1 RSEEKCLVRS
11 GLVQLMDRLCSLSG
25 QRDCSSNDKQTKKQK
40 VATMAWA
47 AFQVLANRC
56 IEWEKV
62 EGGSTDAVHS
72 GLARQVSSLLTN
84 HLARATECCGNQ
96 AAGNDA
102 LQDVLSLL
110 NDLSR
115 SHIGKAILS
124 QPACVSKLLS
134 LLLDQRPSPKL
145 VLIILQL
152 CRAAL
157 PLMSVED
164 CGNVELP
171 PWSYSIHT
179 LDNEQEDSSD
189 PASKIA
195 SLLLAKLAD
204 YVVPGCQTLLSP
216 SSSEPDTSLTRA
228 SPKSSLKVEK
238 DAGEEGEAVDGKLSI
253 FIHKREDQSSHEVL
267 QPLLSSSEGRP
278 FRLGTG
284 ANMEKV
290 VKMDRDMTKS
300 GHCEVIT
307 EEAAA
312 ALRKAT
318 KWAQSGLIVS
328 VGPPVETLS
337 QENASGLS
345 TGDKKKTAQTAIC
358 RERNTELARSDPVRP
373 FISGHVANSMA
384 AEVIALLHGLLTAPE
399 SNTAQIWTSTA
410 EKVLSR
416 ALMYIPQLGKY
427 AESILE
433 NGSSSGRKL
442 ARLQATARQA
452 VAALCALGG
461 FKETIKIGSEV
472 QVVGKGILGSVGV
485 VMSINEQEGIA
496 TVKFPSS
503 DYRKDCKA
511 SDVLTVPISRLCTP
525 RSEALPL
532 YKLSITEKVVQ
543 AVQSMLLP
551 QEGSLS
557 IHTSLP
563 ASGDGSSPVM
573 AAVRLLAEIRTRAC
587 LVMAQLLEDSSFCE
601 EFIQQCPAA
610 VEVLNLVAQ
619 ECSPGE
625 RLSVVEAQCERV
637 RMLYRDCARP
647 PPPPLQTDRTQPKEI
662 TWSPSRVF
670 PPVRACMFSS
680 RLTSVTFLA
689 DPSAGGG
696 LPRGTFIYATSPVPV
711 QAPSFYWEIEIV
723 SYGDSDDDSGPIVS
737 FGFATEAEKRDGAW
751 TNPVGTCLFH
761 NNGRAVHYNGSSLLQ
776 WKSVRL
782 DVALVPGD
790 VAGIGWERSE
800 GTPPPPGQAA
810 KGRVYFTYCGQRL
823 APFLEDVSGGMWPLV
838 HIQKKNTK
846 IRANFGCRPFAF
858 AEGQAHRNAAD
869 MCIDLAEEISANFE
883 ALPFAMA
890 SDSDNDAGASVA
902 SDPGSHGPPCRIAAV
917 ATALQ
922 QYNSGDSCHYK
933 LELSYENLITS
944 GPDPHP
950 PPIADDESDDDEDD
964 DIPREDHYALLV
976 KAWETKVFPTIRRRF
991 RNEAERKSGLDQIKG
1006 ALQLGMVDIARQT
1019 VEFLYEEN
1027 GGIPRDLYLPTIE
1040 DIKDEANK
1048 FTIDKVRKGLTVV
1061 IRCPDSNNTNSTTG
1075 GTALPK
1081 FAIRGMLKTFGLHG
1095 VVLDVDSMNE
1105 LVQVETYLRSE
1116 GVLVRYWYPIDML
1129 ERPPAGSRRTAAN
1142 GLVTLDSTNIQ
1153 IHRELLRCEGAL
1165 ARLYCRMALLN
1176 IFAPKSPHTFTRL
1189 FHIPAIR
1196 DITLEHLQ
1204 LLSNQLLAP
1213 PLPDG
1218 TISSSS
1224 ILLAQSLQHII
1235 QGQNCSPTD
1244 LFYQGNAQPI
1254 REWLTVAIT
1263 RALHQGEESL
1273 LDLTK
1278 QICSFLQNAPE
1289 QFPSEEFPVSESKV
1303 SMDVNF
1309 PGAAF
1314 VVISCKESTQGF
1326 RKDSSL
1332 YKAPWARVMIYGLGH
1347 KVRRNGQLNLMEAV
1361 CYPLDASPSNTGLT
1375 PPPTTNQYPSAI
1387 IPTDKVHIKLGVSPP
1402 PGAVLVLHSLP
1413 LEFPLAMAFAEQLL
1427 TWKLGEGNG
1436 RSEDELDTIPAS
1448 VLLQV
1453 VELLGGLLWTT
1464 DLAASV
1470 KELIFHLLSELF
1482 RKIHHLEQRKMPTGL
1497 SSSIALLLNP
1507 CLAVLMALQTEL
1519 RKLYDKETQG
1529 WVAAGGNPSPGGGLA
1544 LGNEQSR
1551 FSTYFHALMEVCLA
1565 VAEVTL
1571 PINMGNS
1578 TVGALSS
1585 SSAPNLS
1592 DSSSSSSSSP
1602 GQTPQSPSLLSKRKK
1617 VKMKRERT
1625 AAAVAAASGK
1635 RASASAGS
1643 RLSESDSALL
1653 NMGGGKPEDML
1664 WFHRGLTLLMILRHL
1679 ANKDPQGLGV
1689 TSDAVTDACQ
1699 ALVGPTAHSRLLVI
1713 SGIPTHLEE
1722 SVVRSAIR
1730 RACNAH
1736 GGLFKDEIYIP
1747 LQEEDPKKPKCGAVG
1762 TAALECKIPEPERP
1776 FPVRSNSPD
1785 SSSSVTPA
1793 MSVSAS
1799 ASTSQTSICS
1809 SSQGVSRTAS
1819 ELSVDQ
1825 ELPPAPVAV
1834 PQQQGAL
1841 DPHTVSS
1848 QESLDISLCS
1858 TGSLGS
1864 LGSLGEPL
1872 DSADTASVSD
1882 GGSMYTVTS
1891 LDNNAVMARP
1901 IKGYAV
1907 IEVRARAKVEKI
1919 RASLFNS
1926 SDLIG
1931 LSSLE
1936 GEEELMEMTN
1946 EEILT
1951 ASSVNQSLFDT
1962 QGSSALEDFFMDK
1975 SIKGDKLVPGA
1986 RDVLT
1991 DIFKSCVHSE
2001 QMLSLTP
2008 AKPIKVSDIYLSKE
2022 QINAQTPGNLLH
2034 VFFTNVRPP
2043 KKVLEDQLT
2052 QILRKYGVSKPN
2064 KSKYSKASKEQ
2075 HQGKVV
2081 STKRPI
2087 TKPPTKEK
2095 SVLNT
2100 VSRTALSE
2108 KKPIVKPKSPEKSRP
2123 EEKDSEKSPTKKQE
2137 VPEEKYLTLEGF
2149 HRFAV
2154 DRAKQDIRSV
2164 WRAILA
2170 CGYDLHFERCTCIDT
2185 RHAQKACRRWS
2196 LEMDVALVQYVNRLC
2211 RHLAITPARL
2221 HPHEVYLDPAD
2232 TADPRVSCLLNVPM
2246 ESLRLR
2252 FALLQSLN
2260 NTLETFFLPLVELRA
2275 TDTYQHSIAS
2285 MLREA
2290 KGLVFYDT
2298 KVAVMNRVLNATVQR
2313 TADHAAPEIT
2323 LDPLEIVGGE
2333 IRSSENTYFCQAARQ
2348 LACVPSSQLCVKLAS
2363 GGDPTYAFNIRF
2375 TGEEVHGTSGSFRH
2389 FLWQVCKELQSS
2401 ALSLLLPCPSSAA
2414 NRNKGK
2420 YILTPSPIT
2429 YAEEQLLHF
2438 FGQLLGIAI
2447 RADVPLPLDLLPSF
2461 WKGLVGEVLDED
2473 TDLQEADL
2481 LTSNYI
2487 KKFESVNDEAELD
2500 ALCAEI
2506 TSQHHSSE
2514 SPESPNKPCC
2524 KFTYVTMMGDEVEL
2538 CSGGRNITV
2547 GWENK
2552 DMYASAIRSLRMRE
2566 LQSSQCMTAV
2576 RAGLDSIIPLQLLT
2590 MLTPLE
2596 MELRTCGLPYINLEF
2611 LK

>member
-1 RSEEKCLVRS
+1 
-11 GLVQLMDRLCSLSG
+11 
-25 QRDCSSNDKQTKKQK
+25 
-40 VATMAWA
+40 
-47 AFQVLANRC
+47 
-56 IEWEKV
+56 
-62 EGGSTDAVHS
+62 
-72 GLARQVSSLLTN
+72 
-84 HLARATECCGNQ
+84 
-96 AAGNDA
+96 
-102 LQDVLSLL
+102 
-110 NDLSR
+110 
-115 SHIGKAILS
+115 
-124 QPACVSKLLS
+124 
-134 LLLDQRPSPKL
+134 
-145 VLIILQL
+145 
-152 CRAAL
+152 
-157 PLMSVED
+157 
-164 CGNVELP
+164 
-171 PWSYSIHT
+171 
-179 LDNEQEDSSD
+179 
-189 PASKIA
+189 
-195 SLLLAKLAD
+195 
-204 YVVPGCQTLLSP
+204 
-216 SSSEPDTSLTRA
+216 
-228 SPKSSLKVEK
+228 
-238 DAGEEGEAVDGKLSI
+238 
-253 FIHKREDQSSHEVL
+253 
-267 QPLLSSSEGRP
+267 
-278 FRLGTG
+278 
-284 ANMEKV
+284 
-290 VKMDRDMTKS
+290 
-300 GHCEVIT
+300 
-307 EEAAA
+307 
-312 ALRKAT
+312 
-318 KWAQSGLIVS
+318 
-328 VGPPVETLS
+328 
-337 QENASGLS
+337 
-345 TGDKKKTAQTAIC
+345 
-358 RERNTELARSDPVRP
+358 
-373 FISGHVANSMA
+373 
-384 AEVIALLHGLLTAPE
+384 
-399 SNTAQIWTSTA
+399 
-410 EKVLSR
+410 
-416 ALMYIPQLGKY
+416 
-427 AESILE
+427 
-433 NGSSSGRKL
+433 
-442 ARLQATARQA
+442 
-452 VAALCALGG
+452 
-461 FKETIKIGSEV
+461 
-472 QVVGKGILGSVGV
+472 
-485 VMSINEQEGIA
+485 
-496 TVKFPSS
+496 
-503 DYRKDCKA
+503 
-511 SDVLTVPISRLCTP
+511 
-525 RSEALPL
+525 
-532 YKLSITEKVVQ
+532 
-543 AVQSMLLP
+543 
-551 QEGSLS
+551 
-557 IHTSLP
+557 
-563 ASGDGSSPVM
+563 
-573 AAVRLLAEIRTRAC
+573 
-587 LVMAQLLEDSSFCE
+587 
-601 EFIQQCPAA
+601 
-610 VEVLNLVAQ
+610 
-619 ECSPGE
+619 
-625 RLSVVEAQCERV
+625 
-637 RMLYRDCARP
+637 
-647 PPPPLQTDRTQPKEI
+647 
-662 TWSPSRVF
+662 
-670 PPVRACMFSS
+670 
-680 RLTSVTFLA
+680 
-689 DPSAGGG
+689 
-696 LPRGTFIYATSPVPV
+696 
-711 QAPSFYWEIEIV
+711 
-723 SYGDSDDDSGPIVS
+723 
-737 FGFATEAEKRDGAW
+737 
-751 TNPVGTCLFH
+751 
-761 NNGRAVHYNGSSLLQ
+761 
-776 WKSVRL
+776 
-782 DVALVPGD
+782 
-790 VAGIGWERSE
+790 
-800 GTPPPPGQAA
+800 
-810 KGRVYFTYCGQRL
+810 
-823 APFLEDVSGGMWPLV
+823 
-838 HIQKKNTK
+838 
-846 IRANFGCRPFAF
+846 
-858 AEGQAHRNAAD
+858 
-869 MCIDLAEEISANFE
+869 
-883 ALPFAMA
+883 
-890 SDSDNDAGASVA
+890 
-902 SDPGSHGPPCRIAAV
+902 
-917 ATALQ
+917 
-922 QYNSGDSCHYK
+922 
-933 LELSYENLITS
+933 
-944 GPDPHP
+944 
-950 PPIADDESDDDEDD
+950 
-964 DIPREDHYALLV
+964 
-976 KAWETKVFPTIRRRF
+976 
-991 RNEAERKSGLDQIKG
+991 
-1006 ALQLGMVDIARQT
+1006 
-1019 VEFLYEEN
+1019 
-1027 GGIPRDLYLPTIE
+1027 
-1040 DIKDEANK
+1040 
-1048 FTIDKVRKGLTVV
+1048 
-1061 IRCPDSNNTNSTTG
+1061 
-1075 GTALPK
+1075 
-1081 FAIRGMLKTFGLHG
+1081 
-1095 VVLDVDSMNE
+1095 
-1105 LVQVETYLRSE
+1105 
-1116 GVLVRYWYPIDML
+1116 
-1129 ERPPAGSRRTAAN
+1129 
-1142 GLVTLDSTNIQ
+1142 
-1153 IHRELLRCEGAL
+1153 
-1165 ARLYCRMALLN
+1165 
-1176 IFAPKSPHTFTRL
+1176 
-1189 FHIPAIR
+1189 
-1196 DITLEHLQ
+1196 
-1204 LLSNQLLAP
+1204 
-1213 PLPDG
+1213 
-1218 TISSSS
+1218 
-1224 ILLAQSLQHII
+1224 
-1235 QGQNCSPTD
+1235 
-1244 LFYQGNAQPI
+1244 
-1254 REWLTVAIT
+1254 
-1263 RALHQGEESL
+1263 
-1273 LDLTK
+1273 
-1278 QICSFLQNAPE
+1278 
-1289 QFPSEEFPVSESKV
+1289 
-1303 SMDVNF
+1303 
-1309 PGAAF
+1309 
-1314 VVISCKESTQGF
+1314 
-1326 RKDSSL
+1326 
-1332 YKAPWARVMIYGLGH
+1332 
-1347 KVRRNGQLNLMEAV
+1347 
-1361 CYPLDASPSNTGLT
+1361 
-1375 PPPTTNQYPSAI
+1375 
-1387 IPTDKVHIKLGVSPP
+1387 
-1402 PGAVLVLHSLP
+1402 
-1413 LEFPLAMAFAEQLL
+1413 
-1427 TWKLGEGNG
+1427 
-1436 RSEDELDTIPAS
+1436 
-1448 VLLQV
+1448 
-1453 VELLGGLLWTT
+1453 
-1464 DLAASV
+1464 
-1470 KELIFHLLSELF
+1470 
-1482 RKIHHLEQRKMPTGL
+1482 
-1497 SSSIALLLNP
+1497 
-1507 CLAVLMALQTEL
+1507 MALQTEL

-1529 WVAAGGNPSPGGGLA
+1529 WMAAGGNPSPGGGLA

-1571 PINMGNS
+1571 PINMGSS

-1617 VKMKRERT
+1617 VKMKRERA

-1762 TAALECKIPEPERP
+1762 TAAQECKIPEPERP
-1776 FPVRSNSPD
+1776 FPVGSNSPD

-1834 PQQQGAL
+1834 PQQQGAV

-1919 RASLFNS
+1919 RAGLFNS

-1936 GEEELMEMTN
+1936 GEEELMEMSN

-1962 QGSSALEDFFMDK
+1962 QGSSALEDYFMDK

-2123 EEKDSEKSPTKKQE
+2123 EEKDSEKSPTKKHE

-2566 LQSSQCMTAV
+2566 LQNSQCMTAV
-2576 RAGLDSIIPLQLLT
+2576 RAGLGSIISLQLLT

-2611 LK
+2611 LKAHTMYQVGLMETDQHIEFFWTALEMFTQEELCKFIKFACNQERIPFTCPCKDGGPDTAHVPPYPMKIAPPDGAAGSPDSRYIRVETCMFMIKLPQYSSLEVMLEKLRYAIHYREDPLSG